1 MKNVSLKIDDTL
13 VEQLD
18 FLVKT
23 GKYKSRNEALRKMIK
38 NSIER
43 ELSNFNI
50 NEIENEKIN
59 KLVKIFK
66 KEKVTLIINSSK
78 TAVDLVNEGRER

>member
-78 TAVDLVNEGRER
+78 TALDLVNEGRER

>member
-43 ELSNFNI
+43 ELANFKI
-50 NEIENEKIN
+50 NEIENEKII

-66 KEKVTLIINSSK
+66 REKVTLIINSSK